1 MNILFYDMGSYTYKE
16 FATALMQANHTIKTV
31 YYHFK
36 DVFHDDFFCERIS
49 DYLSEKNYDLVISI
63 NFFPL
68 LAQMCH
74 ERDIRYV
81 SWSYDSPLQEAFKPY
96 YTYPTNYIFLFD
108 RDEVEELRTEGFD
121 RIFHLP
127 LAVNTETL
135 DNILA
140 SDKYT
145 QKYKADVSFV
155 GHIYESPLETLLS
168 PCSDYIKGY
177 IEGII
182 QAQLRIYGY
191 NFVDSV
197 ITDEILNA
205 VNEAFRSLGQVN
217 TVLNKK
223 GLSYA
228 VNAQLTHLERHFLIE
243 QMGEY
248 YDMKFY
254 STKKAKFESGVIQ
267 PGPVKYFT
275 EMPFVFRHSRLN
287 LNPTLRSIKSG
298 IPLRAL
304 DIMGSKGLLFSN
316 YQPEL
321 AEYFTDGQ
329 DVVMYESMEDAF
341 AKAGYYMEH
350 EDICTKI
357 AANGY
362 RIVKE
367 SFTYTERLRQMLEIV
382 QAY

>member
-1 MNILFYDMGSYTYKE
+1 MGSYTYKE
-16 FATALMQANHTIKTV
+16 FSGALEQAGHTVKTI

-36 DVFHDDFFCERIS
+36 DVYHDDFFCERIS
-49 DYLSEKNYDLVISI
+49 GFLSEAVYDCVVSV

-68 LAQMCH
+68 LAQICCD
-74 ERDIRYV
+74 RGIRYI
-81 SWSYDSPLQEAFKPY
+81 SWSYDSPLQEDFKPY
-96 YTYPTNYIFLFD
+96 YTYPTNYVFLFD
-108 RDEVEELRTEGFD
+108 REEVRELRAEGFH

-127 LAVNTETL
+127 LAINTETL
-135 DNILA
+135 DKILA
-140 SDKYT
+140 SGKNM

-155 GHIYESPLETLLS
+155 GHIYDSPLETLLL
-168 PCSDYIKGY
+168 PCNDYIKGY
-177 IEGII
+177 VEGIL

-197 ITDEILNA
+197 LTDEILDA
-205 VNEAFRSLGQVN
+205 INETFSKLGQVN

-228 VNAQLTHLERHFLIE
+228 INAQLTHLERHFLIE
-243 QMGEY
+243 QLGEY

-254 STKKAKFESGVIQ
+254 STKKATFETNVTQ

-275 EMPFVFRHSRLN
+275 EMPFVFRNSRLN
-287 LNPTLRSIKSG
+287 LNPILRSIKSG

-304 DIMGSKGLLFSN
+304 DIMGSHGLLFSN

-329 DVVMYESMEDAF
+329 NVILYESMEDAF
-341 AKAGYYMEH
+341 AKAGYYLEH
-350 EDICTKI
+350 EDICAQI

-362 RIVKE
+362 HIVKD
-367 SFTYTERLRQMLEIV
+367 SFTYPERLRQMFEIV
-382 QAY
+382 NAN

>member
-16 FATALMQANHTIKTV
+16 FATALNQAGHTIKTV

-36 DVFHDDFFCERIS
+36 DVYHDDFFCERIS
-49 DYLSEKNYDLVISI
+49 DYLSEKKYDLVISI

-68 LAQMCH
+68 LAQICH
-74 ERDIRYV
+74 DHEIRYV
-81 SWSYDSPLQEAFKPY
+81 SWSYDSPLQEGFKPY
-96 YTYPTNYIFLFD
+96 YIYPTNYIFLFD
-108 RDEVEELRTEGFD
+108 RAEVEELHADGFN

-135 DNILA
+135 ENTLLSGKNA
-140 SDKYT
+140 

-155 GHIYESPLETLLS
+155 GHIYDSPLETLLL

-177 IEGII
+177 VEGII

-197 ITDEILNA
+197 ITDEILTT
-205 VNEAFRSLGQVN
+205 VNETFRNLGQVN

-228 VNAQLTHLERHFLIE
+228 VNAQLTHIERHFLIE

-254 STKKAKFESGVIQ
+254 STQKAKFETNVTQ

-275 EMPFVFRHSRLN
+275 EMPYVFRYSRLN

-304 DIMGSKGLLFSN
+304 DIMGSNGLLFSN

-341 AKAGYYMEH
+341 AKAEYYLKH

-362 RIVKE
+362 RIVKD
-367 SFTYTERLRQMLEIV
+367 SFTYPERLRQMLE
-382 QAY
+382 YL